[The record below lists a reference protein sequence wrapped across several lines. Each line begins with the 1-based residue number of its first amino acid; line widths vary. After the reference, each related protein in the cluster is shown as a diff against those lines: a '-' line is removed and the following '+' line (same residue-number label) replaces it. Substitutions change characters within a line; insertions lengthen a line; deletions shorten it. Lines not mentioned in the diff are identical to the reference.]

1 MDAQWIVAKK
11 DYHKAMKQKKEF
23 ERMEKERGRGR
34 AQNREEERKESEEVN
49 GEGDESMYRPE
60 MDQMR
65 CILYFHG
72 GERRH
77 GFLPGT

>member
-23 ERMEKERGRGR
+23 ERMSKERGRGR
-34 AQNREEERKESEEVN
+34 TQNREEARNESEEVN

-72 GERRH
+72 GEKSPES
-77 GFLPGT
+77 LPGT

>member
-23 ERMEKERGRGR
+23 ERMEKEKDSLRGRG
-34 AQNREEERKESEEVN
+34 QNREEPRKDSEDAN
-49 GEGDESMYRPE
+49 DEGDESMYRPE

-72 GERRH
+72 GEKR
-77 GFLPGT
+77 P